1 MAATK
6 VYSSDVKPYS
16 SDEEFDDYEDYDE
29 HLGKCK
35 KHINNV
41 AVASKAKA
49 PAKAKVIQL
58 PKVVQLPKAIQLPKE
73 KNKEVT
79 KVQIQQK
86 ETTHFKPINDET
98 PLKVEREVVDD
109 WEDLM

>member
-1 MAATK
+1 MATYK
-6 VYSSDVKPYS
+6 VYSSDVKQYS
-16 SDEEFDDYEDYDE
+16 SEEEFDDGFEDYDA

-58 PKVVQLPKAIQLPKE
+58 PKIKQLTKE
-73 KNKEVT
+73 KKQEVT
-79 KVQIQQK
+79 KVEPNVKNQEVTNI
-86 ETTHFKPINDET
+86 ETKPNTHFKPIQESA
-98 PLKVEREVVDD
+98 REVVDD